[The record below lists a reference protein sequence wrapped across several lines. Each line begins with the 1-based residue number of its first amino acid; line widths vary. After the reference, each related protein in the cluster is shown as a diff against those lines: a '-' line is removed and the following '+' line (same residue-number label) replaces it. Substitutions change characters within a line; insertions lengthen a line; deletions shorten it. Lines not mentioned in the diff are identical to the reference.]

1 MTFCVFRAV
10 AHVFSNAGLRAPLRS
25 TQLVKYYQAARRA
38 GDDEEESVAR
48 VTAWLAPPGNDDD
61 DDESVGFSG
70 ASEIRIWFE

>member
-38 GDDEEESVAR
+38 GDNEEGSAAR
-48 VTAWLAPPGNDDD
+48 VTAWLAPPGND